1 MTTERSDSNENIEL
15 KRMNDELLKK
25 RAEAKAE
32 ALKEYGG
39 MLAEIKKHL
48 AKGDYAMA
56 RQLAGDLSDTAFV
69 FGEII
74 RLFKEKPET
83 FHCNDCGKEIE
94 GVMFKERTLTWRT
107 PYLCDSCEQKEKE
120 NEIERQKRSYGNF
133 VERKMF
139 EILTSVGVQKLLF
152 LASFENFPPEIVKIC
167 KRVVT
172 GKHGL
177 YIWEGVGR
185 GKTWL
190 SVALLKELIKTLDVA
205 KEISSSSLTNDIN
218 QFRKM
223 YRFISVPGLLMEIK
237 SSYDINS
244 SLTEQ
249 GIIREYTNIPVLI
262 LDDIGSEKP
271 TEWVRERLNMI
282 IYERNLRGL
291 KTIYTSNLSPDELQ
305 ERLDERIT
313 SRIHQQCEIIQLG
326 GPDRRRQ

>member
-1 MTTERSDSNENIEL
+1 MTTERSDNNENDEL
-15 KRMNDELLKK
+15 KRMNDELKKK
-25 RAEAKAE
+25 RENLKAE
-32 ALKEYGG
+32 ALKDYGG

-56 RQLAGDLSDTAFV
+56 RQLAGDISDTAFV
-69 FGEII
+69 FKEII
-74 RLFKEKPET
+74 KFFQEKPET

-94 GVMFKERTLTWRT
+94 GVMFKERTLTWRN
-107 PYLCDSCEQKEKE
+107 PYLCESCEQKEKE
-120 NEIERQKRSYGNF
+120 NEIDRQKRSYGNF
-133 VERKMF
+133 VERKMP
-139 EILTSVGVQKLLF
+139 EILKIAGVQKLLF
-152 LASFENFPPEIVKIC
+152 PASFENFPSTVVQTC
-167 KRVVT
+167 KRSVM

-177 YIWEGVGR
+177 YIWGGVGR

-205 KEISSSSLTNDIN
+205 KELSNSSLTSDIN

-223 YRFISVPGLLMEIK
+223 YRFIYVSSLLMEIK

-249 GIIREYTNIPVLI
+249 GIIQEYTKIPVLV

-282 IYERNLRGL
+282 IYDRNLRGL
-291 KTIYTSNLSPDELQ
+291 KTIYTSNIAPEELQ

>member
-1 MTTERSDSNENIEL
+1 MTVERSDNNANDEL
-15 KRMNDELLKK
+15 RRKNDELLKK
-25 RAEAKAE
+25 REELKAE
-32 ALKEYGG
+32 ALKEYRGN
-39 MLAEIKKHL
+39 LAEIKQHL

-56 RQLAGDLSDTAFV
+56 RQIAGDLSDISFV

-74 RLFKEKPET
+74 RLFQEKPEI

-94 GVMFKERTLTWRT
+94 GVMFREKTLTWRN
-107 PYLCDSCEQKEKE
+107 PQLCDACAQKEKE
-120 NEIERQKRSYGNF
+120 NEIESQKRSYANF
-133 VERKMF
+133 VERKMP
-139 EILTSVGVQKLLF
+139 EILKIVGVQKLLF
-152 LASFENFPPEIVKIC
+152 PASFENFPPDIVQIC
-167 KRVVT
+167 KRAVT

-177 YIWEGVGR
+177 YIWGGVGR

-190 SVALLKELIKTLDVA
+190 AVALLKELIKTLDVA
-205 KEISSSSLTNDIN
+205 REISSSSLTNDIN

-223 YRFISVPGLLMEIK
+223 YRFISVPSLLMEIK

-249 GIIREYTNIPVLI
+249 GIIQEYTKIPVLI

>member
-1 MTTERSDSNENIEL
+1 MTTERSDNHENDEL

-25 RAEAKAE
+25 RADLKAE

-39 MLAEIKKHL
+39 KLAEIKKHL

-69 FGEII
+69 FAEVI

-83 FHCNDCGKEIE
+83 FQCNDCGKEIE
-94 GVMFKERTLTWRT
+94 GEAFKERTLTWRN
-107 PYLCDSCEQKEKE
+107 PYLCESCEKREKE
-120 NEIERQKRSYGNF
+120 NEINSQKRSYTNF

-139 EILTSVGVQKLLF
+139 EILKIVGVQKLLF
-152 LASFENFPPEIVKIC
+152 PASFENFPPEIVEIC
-167 KRVVT
+167 KRVVM

-177 YIWEGVGR
+177 YIWGGVGR

-190 SVALLKELIKTLDVA
+190 AVVILKELIKTLDVA
-205 KEISSSSLTNDIN
+205 REISSSSLTNDIN

-237 SSYDINS
+237 SSYDVNS